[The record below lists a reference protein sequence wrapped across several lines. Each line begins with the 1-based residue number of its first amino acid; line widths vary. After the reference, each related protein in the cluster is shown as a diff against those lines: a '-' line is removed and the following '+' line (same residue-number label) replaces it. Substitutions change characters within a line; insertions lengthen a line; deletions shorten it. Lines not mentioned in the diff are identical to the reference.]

1 LFSNKTKIM
10 NILNNLRKP
19 YFAILLATLILFVSC
34 SQYDDTIPENIE
46 TNRITGKELF
56 KGIFFSEGNVS
67 QRLSNFQDFKKLK
80 SQFTSEQKTSFLN
93 FQNNLIAQIDKS
105 NPEYFTNLENAIYT
119 GNRVIIRNELN
130 NSKGIIKEAIQTL
143 TSFDYDEIEKQIS
156 QKKSSLVVNLDEIQ
170 DLKSRQFLKNYQPNY
185 QAKEACLAVWAVA
198 VVVAAALWV
207 AVYVDVVYW
216 SSARSTNTAVRL
228 EQENFINSIAELNV
242 IK

>member
-1 LFSNKTKIM
+1 M
-10 NILNNLRKP
+10 
-19 YFAILLATLILFVSC
+19 
-34 SQYDDTIPENIE
+34 
-46 TNRITGKELF
+46 
-56 KGIFFSEGNVS
+56 
-67 QRLSNFQDFKKLK
+67 KLK
-80 SQFTSEQKTSFLN
+80 NKYP
-93 FQNNLIAQIDKS
+93 K
-105 NPEYFTNLENAIYT
+105 
-119 GNRVIIRNELN
+119 
-130 NSKGIIKEAIQTL
+130 
-143 TSFDYDEIEKQIS
+143 
-156 QKKSSLVVNLDEIQ
+156 KKSSLVVNLDEIQ

>member
-1 LFSNKTKIM
+1 M

-130 NSKGIIKEAIQTL
+130 NSKGIIKKAIQTL
-143 TSFDYDEIEKQIS
+143 TSFDYD
-156 QKKSSLVVNLDEIQ
+156 
-170 DLKSRQFLKNYQPNY
+170 
-185 QAKEACLAVWAVA
+185 
-198 VVVAAALWV
+198 
-207 AVYVDVVYW
+207 
-216 SSARSTNTAVRL
+216 
-228 EQENFINSIAELNV
+228 
-242 IK
+242 

>member
-1 LFSNKTKIM
+1 M